1 MSQAVLAGV
10 GGFVGSLLGNI
21 IGKSATIFGPDGK
34 VIARVLIEPWDFIGV
49 SVFRVNASDQVKQL
63 SVSGE
68 VKSVLIRADPRNS
81 GIVWLGGSDV
91 SVGNGYPLFADS
103 ILAMQVRNFGDI
115 FIVTDATVDQFVYVV
130 KLGEKKI

>member
-1 MSQAVLAGV
+1 MSSAILAGIA
-10 GGFVGSLLGNI
+10 GFLGSL
-21 IGKSATIFGPDGK
+21 IGKSVTVFGPDGK
-34 VIARVLIEPWDFIGV
+34 VVGRVLIEPWDLIGV
-49 SVFRVNASDQVKQL
+49 STFRINASDQVKQL

-68 VKSVLIRADPRNS
+68 VKSLLIRADPRNS

-115 FIVTDATVDQFVYVV
+115 FVVTDATVDQIIYVV
-130 KLGEKKI
+130 KLGEKI

>member
-1 MSQAVLAGV
+1 MSEIIGAGV
-10 GGFVGSLLGNI
+10 AGFLGSLFGRIITIYGPQGN
-21 IGKSATIFGPDGK
+21 
-34 VIARVLIEPWDFIGV
+34 VVARVLIEPWDFIGV
-49 SVFRVNASDQVKQL
+49 STFRINASDQVKQL

-68 VKSVLIRADPRNS
+68 VKSLLIRADPRNS

-115 FIVTDATVDQFVYVV
+115 FVVTDATVDQIIYVV
-130 KLGEKKI
+130 KLGEKI

>member
-1 MSQAVLAGV
+1 MIMSEIIGAGV
-10 GGFVGSLLGNI
+10 GGFLGSLFGRIITIYGPQGN
-21 IGKSATIFGPDGK
+21 
-34 VIARVLIEPWDFIGV
+34 VVARVLIEPWDFIGV
-49 SVFRVNASDQVKQL
+49 SVFRINASDQVKQL

-68 VKSVLIRADPRNS
+68 VKSLLIRADPRNS

-115 FIVTDATVDQFVYVV
+115 FVVTDATVDQIIYVV
-130 KLGEKKI
+130 KLGEKI